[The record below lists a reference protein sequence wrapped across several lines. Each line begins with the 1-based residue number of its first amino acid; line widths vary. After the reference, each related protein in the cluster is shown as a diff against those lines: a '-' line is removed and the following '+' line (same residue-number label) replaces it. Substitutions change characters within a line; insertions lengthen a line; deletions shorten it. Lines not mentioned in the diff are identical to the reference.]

1 MALVAAVAE
10 VAFPPTRTHSG
21 ELNVRR
27 PAGLRW
33 QPSCSGWLTGSGPAS
48 AAAGLVSSSAAA
60 TSAMRISIH
69 SGEGVPE
76 RVEHHVR
83 ARLLELLARVVP
95 GGDAERHAAGAVR
108 RVEVLGG
115 VADHERPLRVDRM
128 AQEHLAALE
137 RLLRELDPV
146 RRVRAVAAEREVA
159 VEAGAREL
167 DVRGGL
173 DGARRDP
180 EQDPV
185 VAREPFEQVLGAVE
199 HAVLLR
205 VLDLVREAVQ
215 IGGHHGGYFARRRVV
230 PDGCL
235 ERAPGDGRIGHA
247 GVGERA
253 DVGGDPVELVEGVAP
268 AARAGAAGGDERPV
282 DVEEN
287 GLGLVHWEL
296 RAYPAFARPAR
307 QYASRCAR

>member
-1 MALVAAVAE
+1 MTFVAAAADVAL
-10 VAFPPTRTHSG
+10 PPTRTHSG
-21 ELNVRR
+21 ELKVRR

-33 QPSCSGWLTGSGPAS
+33 QPSCSGWLTGSGPAR

-60 TSAMRISIH
+60 TSATRISIH

-76 RVEHHVR
+76 RVEHDVR
-83 ARLLELLARVVP
+83 ARLLDLLARVVP
-95 GGDAERHAAGAVR
+95 GGDAERHAAGAVC
-108 RVEVLGG
+108 RVEVLGS
-115 VADHERPLRVDRM
+115 VADHERPLRVDRL
-128 AQEHLAALE
+128 AQQHLAALE
-137 RLLRELDPV
+137 RLLGELDPV
-146 RRVRAVAAEREVA
+146 GRVGAVAAEREVA
-159 VEAGAREL
+159 IEARAREL

-185 VAREPFEQVLGAVE
+185 LAREPLEQFLRAVE

-205 VLDLVREAVQ
+205 VLDLVGEPVEVCR
-215 IGGHHGGYFARRRVV
+215 HHGGELARGRVV
-230 PDGCL
+230 ADRGL
-235 ERAPGDGRIGHA
+235 ERAPGDRRIGHA
-247 GVGERA
+247 GVGELA
-253 DVGGDPVELVEGVAP
+253 DVGGDAVELLEGVAP
-268 AARAGAAGGDERPV
+268 AARARAAGGDERPV